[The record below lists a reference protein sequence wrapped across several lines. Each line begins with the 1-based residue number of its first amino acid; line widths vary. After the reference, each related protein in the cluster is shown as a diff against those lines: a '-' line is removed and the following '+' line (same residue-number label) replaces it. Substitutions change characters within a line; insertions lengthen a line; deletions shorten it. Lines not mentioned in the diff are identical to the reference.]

1 MLQNSNKKQRF
12 DKRLD
17 HENRSMKMKKQN
29 EMKEKQK
36 FEHYFNDI
44 FSNSND
50 TGDDNDNDDY
60 GCNYYSKN
68 KSTESD

>member
-29 EMKEKQK
+29 EMKEK
-36 FEHYFNDI
+36 
-44 FSNSND
+44 
-50 TGDDNDNDDY
+50 
-60 GCNYYSKN
+60 
-68 KSTESD
+68 